1 MLLSLLFHT
10 EYPDGVRNTVNIF
23 LFPNLF
29 ISTGLEV
36 ALVARRWYMALDSS
50 TLTTYSDT
58 ALLLQHQKVDPII
71 IWEAAGN
78 MLDQWEVFL
87 MVILGSSSSHPA
99 MYEITMLIDL
109 FQPKTSIFFL
119 HVLSFECT

>member
-1 MLLSLLFHT
+1 
-10 EYPDGVRNTVNIF
+10 
-23 LFPNLF
+23 
-29 ISTGLEV
+29 
-36 ALVARRWYMALDSS
+36 MALDSS

-109 FQPKTSIFFL
+109 FQPKMSIF
-119 HVLSFECT
+119 STRAII